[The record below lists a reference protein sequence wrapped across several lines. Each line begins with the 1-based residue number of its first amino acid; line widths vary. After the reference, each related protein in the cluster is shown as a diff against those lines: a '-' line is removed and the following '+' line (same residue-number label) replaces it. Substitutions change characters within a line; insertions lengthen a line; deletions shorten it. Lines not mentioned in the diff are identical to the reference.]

1 MAGCWD
7 SRIRVTSS
15 TMYSASELV
24 YSMILMATVFP
35 NFSSVA
41 YQKKEEKKENKKVVK
56 FRGNVRTLPLI
67 FSLTSF

>member
-1 MAGCWD
+1 
-7 SRIRVTSS
+7 
-15 TMYSASELV
+15 
-24 YSMILMATVFP
+24 MIFMATVFP